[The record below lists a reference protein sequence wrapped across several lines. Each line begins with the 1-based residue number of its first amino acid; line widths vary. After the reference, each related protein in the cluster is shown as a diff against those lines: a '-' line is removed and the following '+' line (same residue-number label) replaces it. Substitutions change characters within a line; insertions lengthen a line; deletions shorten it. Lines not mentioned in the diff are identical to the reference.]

1 VIPTNPGWIETN
13 IQAKITLYNQQPR
26 LRSLSST
33 EKAQRKRVKLHFH
46 RKQAAGGVFPAPPRR
61 EGMMYTL
68 KFVFIRL
75 VKCFEMCFFSFF
87 TLLEKKM
94 RVEMLIWQILG
105 ERVHSIMLQMEITT
119 GRAVSSSS
127 LCLPAFTRDQTEP
140 LNQP

>member
-1 VIPTNPGWIETN
+1 MDRDKHTGQNHPLQPTAE
-13 IQAKITLYNQQPR
+13 ITFPLLDRRGSKEESKVAFPP
-26 LRSLSST
+26 
-33 EKAQRKRVKLHFH
+33 KASGR
-46 RKQAAGGVFPAPPRR
+46 GVFPAPPRR

-127 LCLPAFTRDQTEP
+127 LCLPAFSRVQTEP